1 MKMIY
6 VRPNYKE
13 KEIEISIENVNDELE
28 VYYEMLNCDM
38 IDITTITVNDVEYD
52 IIHDD
57 EFLLKRPLVPTLY
70 VNNELIIF
78 GAFLISRTNE
88 DGEEIGLTHKEID
101 NFLEYMYRQ
110 QRPLKK
116 WIKNLKQ

>member
-6 VRPNYKE
+6 LRPNYKE

-28 VYYEMLNCDM
+28 VYYEMLNCEM

-57 EFLLKRPLVPTLY
+57 AFLLKRPLVPTLY
-70 VNNELIIF
+70 INNELIIF
-78 GAFLISRTNE
+78 GAFLISRANE
-88 DGEEIGLTHKEID
+88 DDEEIGLTHKEID

-110 QRPLKK
+110 QRPLKE

>member
-6 VRPNYKE
+6 DRPNYKK

-28 VYYEMLNCDM
+28 LYYDMLNCDM
-38 IDITTITVNDVEYD
+38 IDITTINVNGVEYD

-57 EFLLKRPLVPTLY
+57 EFLLKRPLIPTLY

-78 GAFLISRTNE
+78 GAFLISRANE

-110 QRPLKK
+110 QRPLKE

>member
-38 IDITTITVNDVEYD
+38 IDITTINVNGVEYD

-78 GAFLISRTNE
+78 GAFLISRANE

-110 QRPLKK
+110 QRPLKE

>member
-6 VRPNYKE
+6 VRPNYKK
-13 KEIEISIENVNDELE
+13 KEVEISIENVNDELE
-28 VYYEMLNCDM
+28 LYYDMLNCDM
-38 IDITTITVNDVEYD
+38 IDITTINVNGVEYD

-78 GAFLISRTNE
+78 GTFLISRANE

-101 NFLEYMYRQ
+101 SFLEYMYRQ
-110 QRPLKK
+110 QKPLKE

>member
-38 IDITTITVNDVEYD
+38 IDITTINVNGVEYD

-78 GAFLISRTNE
+78 GAFLISRANE

-101 NFLEYMYRQ
+101 SFLEYMYRQ
-110 QRPLKK
+110 QIPLKE

>member
-6 VRPNYKE
+6 VRPNYKD

-38 IDITTITVNDVEYD
+38 IDINTITVNDVEYD

-78 GAFLISRTNE
+78 GAFLISRANE

-110 QRPLKK
+110 QRPLKE

>member
-38 IDITTITVNDVEYD
+38 IDITTINVNGVEYD

-78 GAFLISRTNE
+78 GAFLISRANE

-101 NFLEYMYRQ
+101 SFLEYMYRQ
-110 QRPLKK
+110 QRPLKE

>member
-1 MKMIY
+1 MKMLY

-57 EFLLKRPLVPTLY
+57 VFLLKRPLVPTLY

-78 GAFLISRTNE
+78 GSFLISRANE

-110 QRPLKK
+110 QRPLKE

>member
-28 VYYEMLNCDM
+28 IYYEMLNCDM

-57 EFLLKRPLVPTLY
+57 EFLFKRPLVPTLY

-78 GAFLISRTNE
+78 GAFLISRANE

-110 QRPLKK
+110 QRPLKE

>member
-38 IDITTITVNDVEYD
+38 IDITTINVNGVEYD

-78 GAFLISRTNE
+78 GAFLISRAND

-110 QRPLKK
+110 QRPLKE

>member
-6 VRPNYKE
+6 VRPNYKK
-13 KEIEISIENVNDELE
+13 KEVEISIENVNDELE
-28 VYYEMLNCDM
+28 LYYDMLDCDM
-38 IDITTITVNDVEYD
+38 IDITTINVNGVEYD

-78 GAFLISRTNE
+78 GAFLISRANE

-110 QRPLKK
+110 QRPLKE
-116 WIKNLKQ
+116 WIKNLKY

>member
-28 VYYEMLNCDM
+28 VYYEMLDCDM

-57 EFLLKRPLVPTLY
+57 AFLLKRPLVPTLY

-78 GAFLISRTNE
+78 GAFLISRANE

-110 QRPLKK
+110 QRPLKE

>member
-28 VYYEMLNCDM
+28 VYYEVLNCDM
-38 IDITTITVNDVEYD
+38 IDITTINVNGVEYD

-78 GAFLISRTNE
+78 GAFLISRANE

-101 NFLEYMYRQ
+101 SFLEYMYRQ
-110 QRPLKK
+110 QRPLKE